1 MHLKEGVYMT
11 EEMLLKAIQE
21 YYKNCEKMAL
31 KIKDRTSMSKE
42 DVEHYLD
49 GVKEKLNELL
59 IKDMP
64 YAELLM
70 DLEHLKVLKENKYIS
85 LTEIAKRKN
94 SNNPSY
100 VIQSW
105 LRDKNTIEFL
115 SLWEK
120 DNNPDFNID
129 EYENIRNKLSEPSFT
144 VTAKVWITKTNAKG
158 IISKQGN
165 NGGTLAHHD
174 IAIDFLTWLFPDK
187 RYELVKMIGFRIFNL
202 TP

>member
-1 MHLKEGVYMT
+1 MT

-21 YYKNCEKMAL
+21 YYDNNEKMVL
-31 KIKDRTSMSKE
+31 SVKDKCSMSDE
-42 DVEHYLD
+42 DVAHFLS
-49 GVKEKLNELL
+49 GVKKKLNELL
-59 IKDMP
+59 IKNKP
-64 YAELLM
+64 YADLMM
-70 DLEHLKVLKENKYIS
+70 DLDILRVIKENDFVS

-94 SNNPSY
+94 HNNPSY

-120 DNNPDFNID
+120 ENNMEFNIE
-129 EYENIRNKLSEPSFT
+129 EYENINKKLSEPFFT
-144 VTAKVWITKTNAKG
+144 ITAKVWITKTNAKG

-174 IAIDFLTWLFPDK
+174 IAIDFITWLFPEK
-187 RYELVKMIGFRIFNL
+187 RYELVKMIGFRMFEKYK
-202 TP
+202 